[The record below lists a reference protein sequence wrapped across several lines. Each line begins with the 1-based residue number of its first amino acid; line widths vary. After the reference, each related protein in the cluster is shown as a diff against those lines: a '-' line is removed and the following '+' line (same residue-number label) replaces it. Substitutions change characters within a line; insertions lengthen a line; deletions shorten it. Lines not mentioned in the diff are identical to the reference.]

1 MISQGCPV
9 ILLCKSQSMKTTL
22 TFLAAL
28 LLFFSAHSQVQ
39 MKPSQVKN
47 TFSEPGQT
55 LIGAV
60 AFGHDVLARLAF
72 SVQGADTTYHFYY
85 LDQNYKQL
93 GQYYN
98 ISIQGEQNLRHF
110 YAALKAAFLPENMPR
125 NNQTT
130 FVEQMTVG
138 NVEVMLTNLKRFRD
152 MQVIFTTAD
161 GHVLGLTEGQ
171 LDVLFGKR
179 S

>member
-1 MISQGCPV
+1 
-9 ILLCKSQSMKTTL
+9 MKTTL

-28 LLFFSAHSQVQ
+28 LLFTSAHSQVH
-39 MKPSQVKN
+39 MEPSQVKQ
-47 TFSEPGQT
+47 TFSAPGQT

-85 LDQNYKQL
+85 LDQNYKQI

-98 ISIQGEQNLRHF
+98 ISIQGQKNLRQF
-110 YAALKAAFLPENMPR
+110 YAAMKAAFLPENMPR
-125 NNQTT
+125 NQQAT

-138 NVEVMLTNLKRFRD
+138 NVDVMLTNLKRFRD

-161 GHVLGLTEGQ
+161 GHVLGLTESQ
-171 LDVLFGKR
+171 VDVLFGKR